1 MSMSNTATA
10 TKDLVE
16 EISVLKAQL
25 KELSAAIEK
34 DATNGIGGVIS
45 DVQSKSKAA
54 IDEVLAT
61 AQSFL
66 DDYSETAKEKTK
78 DLLERSAKL
87 RDDATESFVDS
98 VMERPITTL
107 AAVVGIGFVAGYLCR
122 RT

>member
-34 DATNGIGGVIS
+34 DASNGIGGVIS

>member
-16 EISVLKAQL
+16 EISVLKNQL

-61 AQSFL
+61 AQTFL

-87 RDDATESFVDS
+87 RDDATETFVDS

>member
-34 DATNGIGGVIS
+34 DASNGIGGVIS

-87 RDDATESFVDS
+87 RDDATESFIDS

>member
-1 MSMSNTATA
+1 MSMSNTVTA